1 MQSHRTMR
9 VHTEARVASPR
20 SPRPPTSALHS
31 RAPLAFDNAEH
42 KRESD
47 EAWGSSRSTVPR
59 ILNAL
64 AVEQDRNS
72 GKYQPG
78 AAACCNSYLDL
89 NDCALARWCTPSGS
103 PSVAMTPWASV

>member
-1 MQSHRTMR
+1 MPNTAGIGRSVGIQSID
-9 VHTEARVASPR
+9 
-20 SPRPPTSALHS
+20 
-31 RAPLAFDNAEH
+31 RAA
-42 KRESD
+42 
-47 EAWGSSRSTVPR
+47 R

-89 NDCALARWCTPSGS
+89 NDCALARWCTPSGL
-103 PSVAMTPWASV
+103 PSVAMPPWASV